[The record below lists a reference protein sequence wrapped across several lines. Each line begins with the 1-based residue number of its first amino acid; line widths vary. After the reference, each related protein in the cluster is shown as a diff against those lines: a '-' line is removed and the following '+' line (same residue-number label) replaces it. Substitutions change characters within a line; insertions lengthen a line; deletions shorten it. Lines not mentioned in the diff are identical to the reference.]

1 MSQGLVKNIS
11 FFLQQTWLEILPK
24 VSLKKKKKKKST
36 GVILRNVYTHA
47 RTVAA
52 LSQVINMQ
60 LNSTCFVEMSTWYVA
75 YDTYSGFADTV
86 TANIWS
92 WRQSWFS
99 STVHLLGLQSYSAT
113 ETRLFTSSSK
123 RPSSTAP
130 YGVLTIGFFQSA
142 CRLALEM
149 ADEKKS
155 SSPFCSSHE
164 GKMKAVKN
172 TFFFLLLTFWEKG
185 QVIQWHFA
193 IQVWGR
199 TFLRRRSHLSQQVQ
213 SSFCSEIAQRN
224 LPPHYTCCIR
234 VSKWRFFWTNTKLTE
249 CC

>member
-11 FFLQQTWLEILPK
+11 FFLQQIWLEILPK

-92 WRQSWFS
+92 WRLSWFS

-172 TFFFLLLTFWEKG
+172 TFFFLFFFAVNLLRERSGYSVTLCDPGVG
-185 QVIQWHFA
+185 QNISEET
-193 IQVWGR
+193 I
-199 TFLRRRSHLSQQVQ
+199 
-213 SSFCSEIAQRN
+213 SSFPTS
-224 LPPHYTCCIR
+224 
-234 VSKWRFFWTNTKLTE
+234 SK
-249 CC
+249 